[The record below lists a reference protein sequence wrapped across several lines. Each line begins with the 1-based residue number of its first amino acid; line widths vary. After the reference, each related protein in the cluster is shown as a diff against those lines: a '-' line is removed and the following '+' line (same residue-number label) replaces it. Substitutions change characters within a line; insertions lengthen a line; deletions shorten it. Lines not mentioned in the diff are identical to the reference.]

1 MMLRAVVFRR
11 WTSLLF
17 FALHAV
23 IGGNLA
29 LAQQPYPSRT
39 VTMIVPLAA
48 GTEVD
53 WSAREYAQRL
63 SERWGVPVVVE
74 NRLGAGGD
82 VGISMAA
89 KAPGDGYTLMMVGGS
104 FAINP
109 AINKVSYDP
118 VRSFKPVMLTG
129 MSYFTLAVSSKVR
142 ARTLAEFIA
151 EAKARPGEL
160 NYASPGNGSVQHLTM
175 EIVKREMGINLT
187 HIPYKGAA
195 TAINDLAGGIVDA
208 LVVSAPQ
215 IVGLEQMGKVR
226 ILTTLGPERDPRA
239 PNAPSVVELGF
250 PGAVVRG
257 WSGLMV
263 PASTPPDIV
272 EKLGAD
278 MRAVRDLPA
287 MQEAIFKRNGSRD
300 QAGGSPAR
308 MAEIIRSDL
317 EQWKKIVTSAN
328 IKAD

>member
-1 MMLRAVVFRR
+1 MSKSNVFRR
-11 WTSLLF
+11 LLSVLLVAIHGAF
-17 FALHAV
+17 
-23 IGGNLA
+23 GGGLA

-39 VTMIVPLAA
+39 VTMIVPLAP

-53 WSAREYAQRL
+53 WTARAYAAKL
-63 SERWGVPVVVE
+63 SDRWGVPVVVE
-74 NRLGAGGD
+74 NKLGVGGD
-82 VGISMAA
+82 VGISLAA

-104 FAINP
+104 YAINP

-118 VRSFKPVMLTG
+118 IKSFKPVMMTG

-175 EIVKREMGINLT
+175 EVVKRELGINLT
-187 HIPYKGAA
+187 HIPYKGAG

-215 IVGLEQMGKVR
+215 VVGLEQMGKVR
-226 ILTTLGPERDPRA
+226 ILATLGPERDPRV
-239 PNAPSVVELGF
+239 PNVPSVIELGF

-263 PASTPPDIV
+263 PASTPNEIV
-272 EKLGAD
+272 EKLNAD
-278 MRAVRDLPA
+278 MRAVRELPA
-287 MQEAIFKRNGSRD
+287 MQEAILKRG
-300 QAGGSPAR
+300 GGSPDKGGGTPAR
-308 MAEIIRSDL
+308 MADIITADL
-317 EQWKKIVTSAN
+317 EQWKKVVTSVN
-328 IKAD
+328 IKPD